1 MIRLKSAA
9 AVLAVCAVFV
19 AAAFTGGTPAAF
31 AQDKASD
38 APEKA
43 DKPGKAAEQI
53 EAATARAPAV
63 EQSKTTSHS
72 LTLNGKTINYKAT
85 AGTLTIR
92 DASGKPTGSIFYVA
106 YTADGSGPRRP
117 ITFFYNGGPGSAS
130 LWLHMGSFGPVRVKV
145 TGPNAIPP
153 APYVYGP
160 NEYSLLDKT
169 DLVFI
174 DAMGTG
180 YSRPLGDTKPSTF
193 YGVDQDVDVFAKAI
207 ERYATLNA
215 RWNSPKFIFGES
227 YGTTR
232 SGALSDRLEGDGMS
246 LNGVVILSSILNY
259 GIRQPGFDQIY
270 VGYLPSY
277 AATAWYHNKIQN
289 KPASVADFVQKAR
302 EFAAGPYA
310 AALAKG
316 TDISPAEA
324 DDIAR
329 QMSAFTGLSPQF
341 IKNAALRV
349 DLSRFRKE
357 LMRDEGVVIGRYDSR
372 FTGADSDSAGEAPES
387 DPSDTAITGAFVSS
401 VRDYLGQDL
410 GYKTDLDYRQSAS
423 DGGDFD
429 WDWHHRFNGRRQTTA
444 DVAVDLAEALRI
456 NPHLKLLSLNG
467 YYDMATPFF
476 ETEYDIKH
484 MQLPPEAVKN
494 IGFRYYESGHMAYL
508 NPDSL
513 KQLKID
519 LAAFYDQAAPQ

>member
-1 MIRLKSAA
+1 MIKISAWRKAMLAA
-9 AVLAVCAVFV
+9 AVAATMAGPAVAW
-19 AAAFTGGTPAAF
+19 
-31 AQDKASD
+31 AQEKGDGDKA
-38 APEKA
+38 AEKS

-53 EAATARAPAV
+53 DAATARPPAT
-63 EQSKTTSHS
+63 EQSKVTSHT
-72 LTLNGKTINYKAT
+72 LTLNGKVIAYKAT
-85 AGTLTIR
+85 AGTLTVR
-92 DASGKPTGSIFYVA
+92 DAAGKPIGSMFYVA
-106 YTADGSGPRRP
+106 YTADNAGPKRP
-117 ITFFYNGGPGSAS
+117 VTFFYNGGPGSAS

-145 TGPNAIPP
+145 DGPNAIAP
-153 APYVYGP
+153 APYAYGP
-160 NEYSLLDKT
+160 NDQGLLDKT

-180 YSRPLGDTKPSTF
+180 YSRPLGDTKGSQF
-193 YGVDQDVDVFAKAI
+193 YGVDQDVDTFAKTI
-207 ERYATLNA
+207 ERYATLNG

-232 SGALSDRLEGDGMS
+232 SAALADRLESDGMA

-277 AATAWYHNKIQN
+277 AATAWYHNKVAN
-289 KPASVADFVQKAR
+289 KPASVADFVEKAR

-316 TDISPAEA
+316 TDITPAEEDA
-324 DDIAR
+324 VAQ

-341 IKNAALRV
+341 IKNAGLRV

-357 LMRDEGVVIGRYDSR
+357 LLRDEGVVVGRYDSR

-387 DPSDTAITGAFVSS
+387 DPSDTAITGAFISS

-410 GYKTDLDYRQSAS
+410 GYKTDLEYRQSA
-423 DGGDFD
+423 DEGGDFD
-429 WDWHHRFNGRRQTTA
+429 WDWHHRFGRGRQNNA
-444 DVAVDLAEALRI
+444 DVALDLAEALRI

-476 ETEYDIKH
+476 ETEFDIKH
-484 MQLPPEAVKN
+484 MPLPREAIKN
-494 IGFRYYESGHMAYL
+494 VRFKYYESGHMAYL

-513 KQLKID
+513 KQLKKD
-519 LAAFYDQAAPQ
+519 LGAFYDEAVPQ